1 VLYRSATKV
10 LGENWVSFLTRRIVL
25 RKMLTNEVVGKEV
38 IGLDGFKL
46 GEISDTEFDEK
57 TWKLN
62 SLEVHLEKDVA
73 EEHHLRHRLRKTK
86 F

>member
-1 VLYRSATKV
+1 
-10 LGENWVSFLTRRIVL
+10 
-25 RKMLTNEVVGKEV
+25 MLTNEVVGKEV